1 MSKNTTRYIT
11 SLNSILYLL
20 LLFSLVFNGCTV
32 YVTLLL
38 TTTLGAI
45 GFWIPFSTLIVIVI
59 LGILHSHSDLSRM
72 LLFLK
77 SSKPYRTIY
86 SILAF
91 IASSLIL
98 LVNTSILQSII
109 TCYTHSIISY
119 LILALTIILLA
130 YVVRFREGIYT
141 IILSSLIQIVLL
153 IVLLMLTLSYIGGY
167 RGLLYRV
174 ANVMVN
180 IFWPVSIYPLYL
192 LVLSLSTLFYLESWS
207 IRSRIEV
214 AKTSR
219 LGFIVFIF
227 GLVYSII
234 LVYVGLTL
242 SPYVVGSETPLLMI
256 LSIKFYSSSLLAFLA
271 SIVLGLSSLC
281 ILAYSIT
288 ALHDILSQL
297 IKASNMWTVRNSLY
311 LAYIV
316 MLSLVSFLFKISIL
330 IDILVYYSP
339 IVVIVGVILT
349 LTYKLFK
356 DREKYMIAY
365 ITLCTAIYI
374 VQLILLGSIS
384 ISCLFSVVISLILVY
399 FNPLRVLK

>member
-1 MSKNTTRYIT
+1 
-11 SLNSILYLL
+11 
-20 LLFSLVFNGCTV
+20 
-32 YVTLLL
+32 
-38 TTTLGAI
+38 
-45 GFWIPFSTLIVIVI
+45 
-59 LGILHSHSDLSRM
+59 M

-77 SSKPYRTIY
+77 SNRPYRTIY
-86 SILAF
+86 TILAF

-98 LVNTSILQSII
+98 LVNASILQSII
-109 TCYTHSIISY
+109 TCYTHSVISY
-119 LILALTIILLA
+119 FILVLTIVLIA
-130 YVVRFREGIYT
+130 YIVRFREGVYT
-141 IILSSLIQIVLL
+141 IVLSSLIQMVLLVVLL
-153 IVLLMLTLSYIGGY
+153 ILTSSYIGGY

-180 IFWPVSIYPLYL
+180 IFWPVASYPLYL
-192 LVLSLSTLFYLESWS
+192 LVLNLSTLFYLESWS

-219 LGFIVFIF
+219 LGFIVFIL

-242 SPYVVGSETPLLMI
+242 SPYVVGGIETPLHMI
-256 LSIKFYSSSLLAFLA
+256 LSIKFYSSSLLAFLV
-271 SIVLGLSSLC
+271 SMILGLSSLC
-281 ILAYSIT
+281 ILSYSIT

-297 IKASNMWTVRNSLY
+297 VKASNVWTVRNLLY
-311 LAYIV
+311 LAYIIV
-316 MLSLVSFLFKISIL
+316 LSSVSFLFGTSIL
-330 IDILVYYSP
+330 VDMLVYYSP

-349 LTYKLFK
+349 VTYKLARDSERF
-356 DREKYMIAY
+356 
-365 ITLCTAIYI
+365 ITVYVALCIVIYI